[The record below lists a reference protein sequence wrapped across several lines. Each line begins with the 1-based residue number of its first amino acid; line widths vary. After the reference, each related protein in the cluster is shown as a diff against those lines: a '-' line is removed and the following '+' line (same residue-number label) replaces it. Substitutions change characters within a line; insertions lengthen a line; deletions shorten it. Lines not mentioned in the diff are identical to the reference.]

1 MSRKWVVTLL
11 LSIMSLT
18 FAQQEGKNPSLPYH
32 SNDYGIQITPAA
44 GPRVTGP
51 WNAFFTADFIYWTM
65 RQEGLSYSTSEKIPS
80 SSKAGAIHDLDW
92 KWEPGFR
99 LGGGCN
105 LPYDGWD
112 LQTRYTW
119 IHGDARDSRSLKGVE
134 GESSTLAPR
143 WVVKGCSADLMSAY
157 AHWNSH
163 YQELL
168 LEVGRNSYWSP
179 RFKVRL
185 HTGLEASWI
194 DQSYFIQYTEKNE
207 VMHDLKLEQKFW
219 GIGLRTGLNTSWELT
234 KNVSVFGDLA
244 LASIWGK
251 VDEKRR
257 ENKKERR
264 ELSTVFNL
272 EDHVHKLEPVL
283 NLALGLRWEA
293 WIDHDRLHF
302 SMEAGWEH
310 QVWLAHGLW
319 IQKEGE
325 LYHRGDLSLQ
335 GLTLKGRFDF

>member
-18 FAQQEGKNPSLPYH
+18 FAQQEGKNQSLLYY
-32 SNDYGIQITPAA
+32 SNDCDIQITPAA

-51 WNAFFTADFIYWTM
+51 WNAFFTANFIYWTLH
-65 RQEGLSYSTSEKIPS
+65 QEGLSYCTSEKIPS
-80 SSKAGAIHDLDW
+80 HSEKGVVHDLDW

-112 LQTRYTW
+112 LQTQYTW
-119 IHGDARDSRSLKGVE
+119 IHGDARNSKSE
-134 GESSTLAPR
+134 GDSSTTLSPR
-143 WVVKGCSADLMSAY
+143 WMVKGCSTDLMSAY

-163 YQELL
+163 YQNLC

-185 HTGLEASWI
+185 HTGLEATWI
-194 DQSYFIQYTEKNE
+194 DQSYSVQYTEKNE
-207 VMHDLKLEQKFW
+207 AIHYLQLEQKFR
-219 GIGLRTGLNTSWELT
+219 GIGLRTGLNTNWELT

-244 LASIWGK
+244 LASIWGQFN
-251 VDEKRR
+251 EQRR
-257 ENKKERR
+257 ENQQERR
-264 ELSTVFNL
+264 ELSTVFNI
-272 EDHVHKLEPVL
+272 EDHSHKLEPVL

-293 WIDHDRLHF
+293 WLDHDQLHF

-310 QVWLAHGLW
+310 QLWLLHGLW
-319 IQKEGE
+319 IQKAGE